1 MERVQEVARLAQIA
15 DFIEGREGGY
25 EEIVGERG
33 IRLSGGQRQRIGIAR
48 ALYKGASVIVLDEA
62 TSALDNSTEKEVMAA
77 IEGLSHQL
85 TVILIAHR
93 LSTLEKCDRIFQ
105 LDQGQVCQEG
115 DRHGDSPTNSA
126 TGGAES
132 EPAKLMCNSIL
143 ERENMATT
151 ADEVWKLLGE
161 LIESQK
167 ETERKFQ
174 ETERFLREQS
184 QETDRKFQE
193 TERLLREQS
202 QETDRKF
209 QETERLLRE
218 QSQET
223 DRLLREQSQE
233 TDRKFQETDRLLRE
247 ESKRVNNQIGQLGN
261 RLGEFVE
268 SQVRPAAVKLFQE
281 RGIAVKEIASNTYI
295 QTGKE
300 GLEID
305 LLVIN
310 SSDIILIEAKSK
322 VSEDDVNEHLERL
335 SKFKRFFPRYES
347 YRVLGAVAGMVIPLD
362 VSRYAYRKGL
372 FVIGQSGDNLVIL
385 NDDKFRP
392 RGW

>member
-1 MERVQEVARLAQIA
+1 MERVQEAARLAQIA

-115 DRHGDSPTNSA
+115 DRHGDSPTKSA

-174 ETERFLREQS
+174 ETERLLREQS

-209 QETERLLRE
+209 QETE
-218 QSQET
+218 
-223 DRLLREQSQE
+223 RLLREQSQE